1 MFHPLRPRVLHWL
14 AAAALMP
21 GGASA
26 AKIYYSKPSLSK
38 ESVGLVQSKVDGYWY
53 RGSGTVAYDPKL
65 IISCGH
71 VFYDSGKWATD
82 YTFHR
87 AWHAK
92 GYPRRSQGVAPRGLS
107 YFTSYV
113 DACRTRGSESN
124 AAFASDFTVLYGYSP
139 FGTAAEVWE
148 NSGSAIRS
156 WSRYKE
162 IVGYPS
168 EIDYTGASGGC
179 FQHSTGWFTY
189 GAYQIRGRY
198 HEFDDVS
205 TGPGNSGGAIFI
217 YQSTTG
223 KDLFGGV
230 LVSGARRM
238 AGVVALDASTR
249 SLADSSLG
257 ARPAARSFTPSTPVL
272 IPDGASSFTG
282 VPIPVSSVSGTV
294 AKASLQLKV
303 EAGSGEL
310 EAYLRSPGGKI
321 RWILKK
327 GGGTSALAG
336 AIDLGDAF
344 EGAAANGSWTLFLR
358 NAAGG
363 RAARIDA
370 CTLTLTSPS
379 S

>member
-1 MFHPLRPRVLHWL
+1 MFHPLRVSHLVWL
-14 AAAALMP
+14 AAALFPAS
-21 GGASA
+21 ASA
-26 AKIYYSKPSLSK
+26 AKIFYSKPSLSK
-38 ESVGLVQSKVDGYWY
+38 QSVGLVQSKVDGYWY

-65 IISCGH
+65 IVSCGH
-71 VFYDSGKWATD
+71 VYYDSGKWATE

-124 AAFASDFTVLYGYSP
+124 AAFASDFTVLYGYSS
-139 FGTAAEVWE
+139 FGTAAEVWD
-148 NSGSAIRS
+148 NSATAIRS

-168 EIDYTGASGGC
+168 EIDYTGASGAC
-179 FQHSTGWFTY
+179 YQHSTGWFTY
-189 GAYQIRGRY
+189 GAYQLRGRY

-217 YQSTTG
+217 YQSSTD
-223 KDLFGGV
+223 KDLFAGV

-257 ARPAARSFTPSTPVL
+257 AKLSSRAFRNDNPVVL
-272 IPDGASSFTG
+272 PDGGESFSA
-282 VPIPVSSVSGTV
+282 VSIPVSGVSGTV
-294 AKASLQLKV
+294 SKASLGLSV
-303 EAGSGEL
+303 DAGSGEL

-327 GGGTSALAG
+327 GGSLGNPSNTL
-336 AIDLGDAF
+336 DLGESFAGVPADG
-344 EGAAANGSWTLFLR
+344 EWKLFLR
-358 NAAGG
+358 DARGG
-363 RAARIDA
+363 KLATVRST
-370 CTLTLTSPS
+370 TLTLS
-379 S
+379 SASR